1 MISSKMIKVYVTRD
15 EKEFINYADAV
26 DHTIKLDLLKWG
38 AKYLALSF
46 HSIEE
51 VVNTMMERKQELL
64 KALQNGD
71 APC

>member
-26 DHTIKLDLLKWG
+26 DHTIRLNLEKW
-38 AKYLALSF
+38 AVKHLPLSYDNMK
-46 HSIEE
+46 E
-51 VVNTMMERKQELL
+51 VIDTIMERKQELL
-64 KALQNGD
+64 KALESGD